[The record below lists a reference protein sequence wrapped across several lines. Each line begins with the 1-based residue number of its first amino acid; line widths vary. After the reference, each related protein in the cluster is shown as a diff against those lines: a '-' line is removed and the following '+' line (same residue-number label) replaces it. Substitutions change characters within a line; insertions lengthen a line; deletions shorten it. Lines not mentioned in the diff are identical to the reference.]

1 MKVMEFKNFDEF
13 EQCENKQ
20 DYEMVAIVHYAERNT
35 VCADLMTDCKS
46 WKTAVKRFFK
56 ALENRPEFSGWKESI
71 IESCENGYFSDKET
85 YWDNEKGSV
94 YTGGYF
100 WEVEDHGGS
109 FYVCLNVVE

>member
-1 MKVMEFKNFDEF
+1 MKVMEFESFEKF

-20 DYEMVAIVHYAERNT
+20 DYEMVAIVHNAERNT
-35 VCADLMTDCKS
+35 VCADLITDCKS

-56 ALENRPEFSGWKESI
+56 AWEK
-71 IESCENGYFSDKET
+71 
-85 YWDNEKGSV
+85 EKGFV

-100 WEVEDHGGS
+100 WEVEDHDGS

>member
-1 MKVMEFKNFDEF
+1 MKVMEFESFEKF

-20 DYEMVAIVHYAERNT
+20 DYEMVAIVHNAERNT
-35 VCADLMTDCKS
+35 VCADLITDCKS

-56 ALENRPEFSGWKESI
+56 ALENRPEFFDWKESI

-85 YWDNEKGSV
+85 YWDNEKGFV

-100 WEVEDHGGS
+100 WEVEDHDGS
-109 FYVCLNVVE
+109 FYVCLNVVK